1 MSCTP
6 CLQLMTCLGGEG
18 GLLLTSARPH
28 LWLLPTCTWCV
39 GSVCST
45 HQQPGCFCTSTLTG
59 DGGGAAR
66 LTGVCVVG
74 VTCSWCLAELEIQ
87 PVRLLVVCQGM
98 GIHHAVSPRQRTPT
112 QCLASSLP
120 ACPRQVTLCGQPG
133 GDPCVQALNVGCCS
147 WCAHIL
153 TVHACLCCA
162 GPPCSLSAGTCMA
175 LPLAV
180 VAAVVASLGIQGWG
194 CINSWDPPGTP
205 ACSADVGGTTAGYCR
220 LPTGA
225 RRAAMTSCTAGRCCC
240 SCKWHLLCL
249 GPFHL
254 LYLPAMCG
262 CCCCQNQ

>member
-1 MSCTP
+1 
-6 CLQLMTCLGGEG
+6 MTDVCCWY
-18 GLLLTSARPH
+18 H
-28 LWLLPTCTWCV
+28 WLLVIARAGAPTCEVV
-39 GSVCST
+39 GGVSGCRNTQHWQRHHGST
-45 HQQPGCFCTSTLTG
+45 HPPNVWQAHFQ
-59 DGGGAAR
+59 R
-66 LTGVCVVG
+66 
-74 VTCSWCLAELEIQ
+74 
-87 PVRLLVVCQGM
+87 VRQG
-98 GIHHAVSPRQRTPT
+98 
-112 QCLASSLP
+112 L
-120 ACPRQVTLCGQPG
+120 LCGQPG
-133 GDPCVQALNVGCCS
+133 GDPHVQALNVGCCS

-205 ACSADVGGTTAGYCR
+205 ACSADVGGTTAGHCW
-220 LPTGA
+220 LPTGV
-225 RRAAMTSCTAGRCCC
+225 RRAAMTSCTAGRCC